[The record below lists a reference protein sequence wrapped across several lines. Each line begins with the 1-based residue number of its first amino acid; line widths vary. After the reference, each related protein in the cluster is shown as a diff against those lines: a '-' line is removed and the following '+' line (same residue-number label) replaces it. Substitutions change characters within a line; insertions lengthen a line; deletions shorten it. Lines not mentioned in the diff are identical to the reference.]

1 MAKKTNDLDDWDLG
15 TDDDFGWDD
24 DMPGSTPVKDDRSV
38 IIKTGSA
45 AMDGVRQE
53 LTDPGNIR
61 KYITQSLPKQYGE
74 VLDSFDEAS
83 YQAGSLY
90 NKATRT
96 IKPQI
101 RETKRAL
108 RAIMPRYGALLPET
122 IRKKVDGLL
131 ADEDSQFKQGVE
143 TGPEAEMKAEM
154 AKIFSIQSE
163 QTALENE
170 TKRGEDRIRDMK
182 SQERFD
188 SIFLSL
194 IHI

>member
-1 MAKKTNDLDDWDLG
+1 MAKKKNDLDDWDLG

-90 NKATRT
+90 NKATNT
-96 IKPQI
+96 
-101 RETKRAL
+101 
-108 RAIMPRYGALLPET
+108 
-122 IRKKVDGLL
+122 
-131 ADEDSQFKQGVE
+131 
-143 TGPEAEMKAEM
+143 
-154 AKIFSIQSE
+154 
-163 QTALENE
+163 
-170 TKRGEDRIRDMK
+170 
-182 SQERFD
+182 
-188 SIFLSL
+188 
-194 IHI
+194 